1 MKKTKVSK
9 MVSIIA
15 ALIVAL
21 LVPQMGFNDYIITIF
36 VQALLYSII
45 VLGLNFIT
53 GMTGQMNLGNA
64 AVFGLGAYAS
74 ALATT
79 KLGISPWLAMLLV
92 IAVGWLIGILLG
104 YPSLRVKGVYLTL
117 TTIAFNEIVRLCLQN
132 MEWTGGV
139 GGVRSIPRFNLFG
152 LVIKTP
158 TQNFYFILVILILFI
173 IISHRFIH
181 SKYGRAF
188 IAVRDNVEAVETCG
202 IKLSRIKVQA
212 FTLSTI
218 YGAVAGGLYA
228 SFMGY
233 IAPTTFTMN
242 LSMSFAVMLIIG
254 GRCSIPGCII
264 GSFVIAFAPEL
275 LRFLG
280 IYYQAVYAIVI
291 MLALVFN
298 PDGLVSLGPK
308 CRKQFIRLRGQM
320 RKKRDLSDGGIGHE

>member
-1 MKKTKVSK
+1 M
-9 MVSIIA
+9 
-15 ALIVAL
+15 
-21 LVPQMGFNDYIITIF
+21 PQLGFNDYIMTIF
-36 VQALLYSII
+36 VQGLLYSII

-64 AVFGLGAYAS
+64 AVFGLGAYTA
-74 ALATT
+74 ALSTT
-79 KLGISPWLAMLLV
+79 KLGISPWLAMILV
-92 IAVGWLIGILLG
+92 ALMGWFIGLLLG

-139 GGVRSIPRFNLFG
+139 GGVRSIPRFQIFG
-152 LVIKTP
+152 FSINTP
-158 TQNFYFILVILILFI
+158 VRNFYFILFILVLVIFVTHRI
-173 IISHRFIH
+173 IY

-188 IAVRDNVEAVETCG
+188 IAVRDNVDAVETCG

-218 YGAVAGGLYA
+218 YGAIAGGLYA

-233 IAPTTFTMN
+233 ISPTTFTMN

-264 GSFVIAFAPEL
+264 GAFVISFAPEL

-280 IYYQAVYAIVI
+280 TYYQFTYALII
-291 MLALVFN
+291 MLALIFN
-298 PDGLVSLGPK
+298 PNGLVALGPK
-308 CRKQFIRLRGQM
+308 IKRLFLKIFHRA
-320 RKKRDLSDGGIGHE
+320 EA

>member
-1 MKKTKVSK
+1 MKNLRTSK
-9 MVSIIA
+9 AISIA
-15 ALIVAL
+15 AVLIVAL
-21 LVPQMGFNDYIITIF
+21 IVPQLGFNDYIMTIF
-36 VQALLYSII
+36 VQGLLYSII

-64 AVFGLGAYAS
+64 AVFGLGAYTA
-74 ALATT
+74 ALRTT
-79 KLGISPWLAMLLV
+79 KLGISPWLAMILV
-92 IAVGWLIGILLG
+92 ALMGWLIGLVLG

-139 GGVRSIPRFNLFG
+139 GGVRSIPRFHIFG
-152 LVIKTP
+152 FLINTP
-158 TQNFYFILVILILFI
+158 VRNYYFILIILVFVIFI
-173 IISHRFIH
+173 TYRIIH

-188 IAVRDNVEAVETCG
+188 IAVRDNVDAVETCG

-218 YGAVAGGLYA
+218 YGAIAGGLYA

-233 IAPTTFTMN
+233 VSPTTFTMN

-254 GRCSIPGCII
+254 GRCSIAGCII
-264 GSFVIAFAPEL
+264 GAFVISFAPEL

-280 IYYQAVYAIVI
+280 TYYQFTYALII
-291 MLALVFN
+291 MLALIFN
-298 PDGLVSLGPK
+298 PNGLVALGPK
-308 CRKQFIRLRGQM
+308 IKHLFVKIFH
-320 RKKRDLSDGGIGHE
+320 KAEA

>member
-1 MKKTKVSK
+1 MKNLRTSK
-9 MVSIIA
+9 AISIA
-15 ALIVAL
+15 AVLIVAL
-21 LVPQMGFNDYIITIF
+21 IVPQLGFNDYIMTIF
-36 VQALLYSII
+36 VQGLLYSII

-64 AVFGLGAYAS
+64 AVFGLGAYTA
-74 ALATT
+74 ALSTT
-79 KLGISPWLAMLLV
+79 KLGISPWLAMILV
-92 IAVGWLIGILLG
+92 ALMGWLIGLVLG

-139 GGVRSIPRFNLFG
+139 GGVRSIPRFHIFG
-152 LVIKTP
+152 FLINTP
-158 TQNFYFILVILILFI
+158 VRNYYFILIILVFVIFI
-173 IISHRFIH
+173 TYRIIH

-188 IAVRDNVEAVETCG
+188 IAVRDNVDAVETCG

-218 YGAVAGGLYA
+218 YGAIAGGLYA

-233 IAPTTFTMN
+233 VSPTTFTMN

-254 GRCSIPGCII
+254 GRCSIAGCII
-264 GSFVIAFAPEL
+264 GAFVISFAPEL

-280 IYYQAVYAIVI
+280 TYYQFTYALII
-291 MLALVFN
+291 MLALIFN
-298 PDGLVSLGPK
+298 PNGLVALGPK
-308 CRKQFIRLRGQM
+308 IKHLFVKIFH
-320 RKKRDLSDGGIGHE
+320 KAEA

>member
-1 MKKTKVSK
+1 MFKSKKTKPAK
-9 MVSIIA
+9 PIAILA
-15 ALIVAL
+15 ALAVAV
-21 LVPQMGFNDYIITIF
+21 LVPQMGFDNYILTIF

-53 GMTGQMNLGNA
+53 GMTGQMNLGSA
-64 AVFGLGAYAS
+64 AVFGLGAYTA

-79 KLGISPWLAMLLV
+79 KLGISPWLAMILV
-92 IAVGWLIGILLG
+92 IIMGWLIGCLLG

-132 MEWTGGV
+132 MEWTGGI
-139 GGVRSIPRFNLFG
+139 GGVRSIPRFELFG
-152 LVIKTP
+152 LEIKTP
-158 TQNFYFILVILILFI
+158 TQNYYFILVALIIFIL
-173 IISHRFIH
+173 ISHRYIN

-188 IAVRDNVEAVETCG
+188 IAVRDNIEAVETCG

-218 YGAVAGGLYA
+218 FGAVAGGLYA

-233 IAPTTFTMN
+233 VTPTTFTTT

-254 GRCSIPGCII
+254 GRCSIPGCIV

-280 IYYQAVYAIVI
+280 IYYQAVYAVI
-291 MLALVFN
+291 IILALVFN
-298 PDGLVSLGPK
+298 PDGLAFLAPK
-308 CRKQFIRLRGQM
+308 CKKLFVKLRG
-320 RKKRDLSDGGIGHE
+320 KLHHKETT

>member
-1 MKKTKVSK
+1 MKKKNVPKTI
-9 MVSIIA
+9 SIAA
-15 ALIVAL
+15 ALIVML
-21 LVPQMGFNDYIITIF
+21 LVPQMGFSDYIITVF

-64 AVFGLGAYAS
+64 AVFGLGAYTA

-79 KLGISPWLAMLLV
+79 KLGLSPWVAMILV
-92 IAVGWLIGILLG
+92 ILMGWLIGLVLG

-132 MEWTGGV
+132 MKWTGGV
-139 GGVRSIPRFNLFG
+139 GGIRSIPRFNLFG
-152 LVIKTP
+152 LEIKSP
-158 TQNFYFILVILILFI
+158 SQNCYFILAILILFI

-188 IAVRDNVEAVETCG
+188 IAVRDNVDAVETCG

-218 YGAVAGGLYA
+218 FGAVAGGLYA

-233 IAPTTFTMN
+233 ISPTTFTTN
-242 LSMSFAVMLIIG
+242 LAMSFAVMLIIG

-264 GSFVIAFAPEL
+264 GAFAIVFAPEL

-280 IYYQAVYAIVI
+280 IYYQAVYSVII
-291 MLALVFN
+291 MLLLILN
-298 PDGLVSLGPK
+298 PDGLVSLGSK
-308 CRKQFIRLRGQM
+308 AKRLYEKI
-320 RKKRDLSDGGIGHE
+320 RKKNAKKEEGGH